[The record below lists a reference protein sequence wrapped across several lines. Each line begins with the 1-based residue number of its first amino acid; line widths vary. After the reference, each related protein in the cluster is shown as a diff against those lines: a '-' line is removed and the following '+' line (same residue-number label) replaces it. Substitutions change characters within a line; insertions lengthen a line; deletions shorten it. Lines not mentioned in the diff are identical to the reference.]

1 MIFFGEQVNDKICSL
16 VILSYLKCF
25 IWADLIALF
34 SAMGLWRLVADM
46 VYRLNAGLST
56 SIWHT

>member
-1 MIFFGEQVNDKICSL
+1 MIKYVLWS
-16 VILSYLKCF
+16 SYLKCF

-34 SAMGLWRLVADM
+34 SAMGLWHLVADM